1 LYSVFFEFFFS
12 PKLYSF
18 WTIPMFCSVFTKF
31 EAVPVLL
38 MPALEVILLILVA
51 PEAIA
56 FNIEL

>member
-1 LYSVFFEFFFS
+1 
-12 PKLYSF
+12 
-18 WTIPMFCSVFTKF
+18 MFCSVFTKF